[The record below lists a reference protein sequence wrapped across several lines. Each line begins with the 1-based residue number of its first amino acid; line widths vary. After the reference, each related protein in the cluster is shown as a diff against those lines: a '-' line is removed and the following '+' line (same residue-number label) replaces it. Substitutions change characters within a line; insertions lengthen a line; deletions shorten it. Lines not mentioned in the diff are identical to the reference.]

1 MKTLNQNEVGKFIK
15 TDLRSKLQEDFCGF
29 PFRIFRE
36 EDLHTCTY
44 YHLRRFLKADR
55 DWEILNEPLLRDL
68 KEKGRSAHPD
78 IVLFHKGKS
87 KIIIELKFKKYISGI
102 QEKDAR
108 TLEKAVENKKWAKK
122 AYFIQMTIDPRKE
135 TGQEVVLYRNR
146 EIKIVMEKDRKDE
159 YREEYSKRRKPQPR
173 KRT

>member
-15 TDLRSKLQEDFCGF
+15 TDLRSKLQKDLWGF

-44 YHLRRFLKADR
+44 YHLRRFLKADT
-55 DWEILNEPLLRDL
+55 DWEILNEPLLRGL
-68 KEKGRSAHPD
+68 KGRGRGAHPD

-87 KIIIELKFKKYISGI
+87 KIIIELKFRRYVSGI
-102 QEKDAR
+102 QKKDAR
-108 TLEKAVENKKWAKK
+108 ILKKAVENKKWAKK
-122 AYFIQMTIDPRKE
+122 AYSIQMTIEPRKE
-135 TGQEVVLYRNR
+135 TGQEVVLYRN
-146 EIKIVMEKDRKDE
+146 IAIQIVMKEDRKDK
-159 YREEYSKRRKPQPR
+159 YWEEYSKRHKPQPR